1 MRRTSIVL
9 ALAALAVTLPVTVQA
24 AGEDPVVAAYTET
37 MAGLG
42 ESAAATPAGGA
53 DIAVGR
59 GTSCANP
66 LVCASPRDFQL
77 AAASI
82 LSGGHAGGVYSQ
94 TLTICTAPTVCAFG
108 TFRAR
113 VTCVTA
119 TGNVAT
125 IGGVVQQSSQPA
137 VPEGVEVSVTVY
149 DNGRD
154 GDPAPDMLSFIHVDE
169 PVGELEG
176 QCLVG
181 PYPPMFTVVDG
192 DIMVRDGQ
200 LVGSG

>member
-1 MRRTSIVL
+1 MSRTSIVL
-9 ALAALAVTLPVTVQA
+9 ALAALAVALPVTVHA
-24 AGEDPVVAAYTET
+24 ADEDPVVAAYTET
-37 MAGLG
+37 MVGLG
-42 ESAAATPAGGA
+42 ELAPATPTAGA
-53 DIAVGR
+53 DVAVGR

-66 LVCASPRDFQL
+66 LVCASPRDFKF
-77 AAASI
+77 AGAST
-82 LSGGHAGGVYSQ
+82 LAGGQAGGIYSQ

-119 TGNVAT
+119 NGNVAT
-125 IGGVVQQSSQPA
+125 IGGVVHQSSQPA
-137 VPEGVEVSVTVY
+137 VPEGVEISVTVY
-149 DNGRD
+149 DNGRQ

-176 QCLVG
+176 RCLVG

>member
-1 MRRTSIVL
+1 MRRSLVAV
-9 ALAALAVTLPVTVQA
+9 ALAGLAMALPLGVHA
-24 AGEDPVVAAYTET
+24 ADEDPIVAAYSET

-42 ESAAATPAGGA
+42 EQTAATPTGGA
-53 DIAVGR
+53 DVAVGR

-66 LVCASPRDFQL
+66 AVCASPRDFQL
-77 AAASI
+77 AGAST
-82 LSGGHAGGVYSQ
+82 LVGGQAGGIYSQ
-94 TLTICTAPTVCAFG
+94 TLTICTAPTVCSFG

-125 IGGVVQQSSQPA
+125 LGGVVIQSSQPA

-149 DNGRD
+149 DNGRN

-181 PYPPMFTVVDG
+181 PYPPMFAVVDG
-192 DIMVRDGQ
+192 DVMVRDGQ
-200 LVGSG
+200 LVAGA

>member
-1 MRRTSIVL
+1 MSVTL
-9 ALAALAVTLPVTVQA
+9 ALAALALALPFGVHA
-24 AGEDPVVAAYTET
+24 AEDDPILAAYAET
-37 MAGLG
+37 MASMG

-66 LVCASPRDFQL
+66 AVCASPRDFQL
-77 AAASI
+77 AAASS
-82 LSGGHAGGVYSQ
+82 LAGGHAGGVYSQ

-125 IGGVVQQSSQPA
+125 IGGVVVQSSQPA